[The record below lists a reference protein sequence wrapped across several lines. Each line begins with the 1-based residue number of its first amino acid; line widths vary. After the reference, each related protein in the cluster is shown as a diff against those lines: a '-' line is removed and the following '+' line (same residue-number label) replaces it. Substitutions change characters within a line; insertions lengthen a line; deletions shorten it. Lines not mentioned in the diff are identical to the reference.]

1 MPVPVSFTAKIFVLL
16 FIYRMKKR
24 KVAIFDIDGTIFR
37 SSLLI
42 ELVEVMI
49 ENKLFDFSARK
60 EYEKE
65 ENEWL
70 DRKGDYEF
78 YINAVVKVFMKNIK
92 GVPYED
98 FDRAEKIVI
107 KRYKNRTY
115 RYTRDL
121 ILHLKKKKYFLL
133 AISQSPKGILD
144 NFCERLGFDK
154 VYGRFYELDS
164 SGRFTGNVVN
174 ENLISDKSNIVN
186 RAIEKENLTLRGSV
200 GVGDTEGDISFLEM
214 VEGPICFNPNSKL
227 YLYAKKEGW
236 KIIVERK
243 NVIYEL

>member
-1 MPVPVSFTAKIFVLL
+1 
-16 FIYRMKKR
+16 MKKR

-42 ELVEVMI
+42 EVVEVMI

-70 DRKGDYEF
+70 DRKGDYES

-92 GVPYED
+92 GVSYEN
-98 FDRAEKIVI
+98 FDRAAKIVI
-107 KRYKNRTY
+107 ERYKNRTY

-121 ILHLKKKKYFLL
+121 ILSLKKKKYFLL

-144 NFCERLGFDK
+144 GFCEKLGFDK

-164 SGRFTGNVVN
+164 SEKFTGKVVN
-174 ENLISDKSNIVN
+174 EDLISDKSNIVK
-186 RAIEKENLTLRGSV
+186 RAVEKENLTLESSV
-200 GVGDTEGDISFLEM
+200 GVGDTEGDISFLAM
-214 VEGPICFNPNSKL
+214 VAEPICFNPNSKL
-227 YLYAKKEGW
+227 YLHGKKKGW
-236 KIIVERK
+236 RIVVERK
-243 NVIYEL
+243 DVVYEL

>member
-1 MPVPVSFTAKIFVLL
+1 MSVYAIIFL
-16 FIYRMKKR
+16 MKKR

-42 ELVEVMI
+42 ELAEVMI

-70 DRKGDYEF
+70 DRKGDYES

-92 GVPYED
+92 GIAYED
-98 FDRAEKIVI
+98 FDRAAKIVI
-107 KRYKNRTY
+107 ERYKNRTY

-121 ILHLKKKKYFLL
+121 IAKLKKKKYFIL

-144 NFCERLGFDK
+144 GFCEKLGFDK
-154 VYGRFYELDS
+154 VYGRFYETDS
-164 SGRFTGNVVN
+164 
-174 ENLISDKSNIVN
+174 I
-186 RAIEKENLTLRGSV
+186 
-200 GVGDTEGDISFLEM
+200 
-214 VEGPICFNPNSKL
+214 
-227 YLYAKKEGW
+227 
-236 KIIVERK
+236 
-243 NVIYEL
+243 

>member
-1 MPVPVSFTAKIFVLL
+1 MSFYAIISL
-16 FIYRMKKR
+16 MKKR

-42 ELVEVMI
+42 ELVEVLI
-49 ENKLFDFSARK
+49 ENKLFNFSARK

-65 ENEWL
+65 ETEWL
-70 DRKGDYEF
+70 DRKGDYES

-92 GVPYED
+92 GISYED
-98 FDRAEKIVI
+98 FDRAGQIVI
-107 KRYKNRTY
+107 ERYKNRTY

-121 ILHLKKKKYFLL
+121 ILNFKKEGYFIL

-144 NFCERLGFDK
+144 IFCERLGFDK

-164 SGRFTGNVVN
+164 SGKFTGRVVN
-174 ENLISDKSNIVN
+174 EELISDKSSIVK
-186 RAIEKENLTLRGSV
+186 RAAEKENLTLEASV

-214 VEGPICFNPNSKL
+214 VKIPICFNPNSKL
-227 YLYAKKEGW
+227 YTHAKKNGW
-236 KIIVERK
+236 RVVVERK
-243 NVIYEL
+243 DVVYEL

>member
-1 MPVPVSFTAKIFVLL
+1 MAKEYHLTTD
-16 FIYRMKKR
+16 IYAIIYYMKKR

-70 DRKGDYEF
+70 DRKGDYES

-92 GVPYED
+92 GVPYKD
-98 FDRAEKIVI
+98 FDHAEKIVI
-107 KRYKNRTY
+107 ERYKNRTY

-121 ILHLKKKKYFLL
+121 ILSLKKKKYFLL

-144 NFCERLGFDK
+144 NFCKRLGFDK
-154 VYGRFYELDS
+154 VYGRFYGLDS
-164 SGRFTGNVVN
+164 SGKFTGNVVN
-174 ENLISDKSNIVN
+174 EDLISDKSNIVK
-186 RAIEKENLTLRGSV
+186 RAVEKENLTLQASI
-200 GVGDTEGDISFLEM
+200 GVGDTEGDIAFLGM
-214 VEGPICFNPNSKL
+214 VEEPICFNPNAKL
-227 YLYAKKEGW
+227 YLHARNKGW

>member
-1 MPVPVSFTAKIFVLL
+1 
-16 FIYRMKKR
+16 MKKR

-70 DRKGDYEF
+70 DRRGDYES
-78 YINAVVKVFMKNIK
+78 YINAVVKVFMNNIK
-92 GVPYED
+92 GISYED
-98 FDRAEKIVI
+98 FDRASEIVI
-107 KRYKNRTY
+107 ERYKNRTY

-121 ILHLKKKKYFLL
+121 IVSLKKKKYFLL

-144 NFCERLGFDK
+144 GFCEKLGFDK

-164 SGRFTGNVVN
+164 SGKFTGKVMN
-174 ENLISDKSNIVN
+174 EDLISDKSNIVK
-186 RAIEKENLTLRGSV
+186 RAMEKENLTLEASV

-214 VEGPICFNPNSKL
+214 VSMPICFNPNSKL
-227 YLYAKKEGW
+227 YTRAKKKKW
-236 KIIVERK
+236 RVVVERK
-243 NVIYEL
+243 DVVYEL

>member
-1 MPVPVSFTAKIFVLL
+1 
-16 FIYRMKKR
+16 MKKK

-42 ELVEVMI
+42 ELVEVLI

-65 ENEWL
+65 ESEWL
-70 DRKGDYEF
+70 DRKGDYES
-78 YINAVVKVFMKNIK
+78 YINAVVKVFMKNIR
-92 GVPYED
+92 GISYED
-98 FDRAEKIVI
+98 FDRAAKIVI
-107 KRYKNRTY
+107 ERYKNRTY

-121 ILHLKKKKYFLL
+121 ILSLKKKKYFLL

-144 NFCERLGFDK
+144 SFCERLGFDK

-164 SGRFTGNVVN
+164 SGKFTGKVVN
-174 ENLISDKSNIVN
+174 EDLISDKSNIVK
-186 RAIEKENLTLRGSV
+186 RATEKENLTLASSV

-214 VEGPICFNPNSKL
+214 VTEPICFNPNSKL
-227 YLYAKKEGW
+227 YLRAKKKGW

-243 NVIYEL
+243 DVVYEL

>member
-1 MPVPVSFTAKIFVLL
+1 
-16 FIYRMKKR
+16 MKKR

-60 EYEKE
+60 EYEME

-70 DRKGDYEF
+70 DRRGDYES
-78 YINAVVKVFMKNIK
+78 YINAVVQVFMKNIK
-92 GVPYED
+92 GIAYED
-98 FDRAEKIVI
+98 FDRAAKIVI
-107 KRYKNRTY
+107 ERYKNRTY

-121 ILHLKKKKYFLL
+121 ISKLKKKKYFIL

-144 NFCERLGFDK
+144 GFCEKLGFDK
-154 VYGRFYELDS
+154 VYGRFYETDS
-164 SGRFTGNVVN
+164 AGKLTGNVIS
-174 ENLISDKSNIVN
+174 EELIKDKANIVK
-186 RAIEKENLTLRGSV
+186 RAVEKENLTLENSV

-214 VEGPICFNPNSKL
+214 VAEPICFNPNSKL
-227 YLYAKKEGW
+227 YLRAKKKGW
-236 KIIVERK
+236 RVIVERK
-243 NVIYEL
+243 DVVYEQETR

>member
-1 MPVPVSFTAKIFVLL
+1 
-16 FIYRMKKR
+16 MKKR

-49 ENKLFDFSARK
+49 ENKFFDFSARK

-70 DRKGDYEF
+70 DRKGDYES

-92 GVPYED
+92 GIAYED
-98 FDRAEKIVI
+98 FDRAAKIVI
-107 KRYKNRTY
+107 ERYKNRTY

-121 ILHLKKKKYFLL
+121 IAKLKKKKYFIL

-144 NFCERLGFDK
+144 GFCEKLGFDK
-154 VYGRFYELDS
+154 VYGRFYETDS
-164 SGRFTGNVVN
+164 TGKLTGNVVS
-174 ENLISDKSNIVN
+174 EELIKDKANIVK
-186 RAIEKENLTLRGSV
+186 RAIEKENLTLNNSV

-214 VEGPICFNPNSKL
+214 VAEPICFNPNSKL
-227 YLYAKKEGW
+227 YLRAKKEGW
-236 KIIVERK
+236 RVIVERK
-243 NVIYEL
+243 DVVYEL